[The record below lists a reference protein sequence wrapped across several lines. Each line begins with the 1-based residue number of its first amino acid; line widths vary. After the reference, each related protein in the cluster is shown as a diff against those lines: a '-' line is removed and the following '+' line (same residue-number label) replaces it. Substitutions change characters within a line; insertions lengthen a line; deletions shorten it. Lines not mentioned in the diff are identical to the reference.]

1 MSQIQDIWLENFRCF
16 RTKQTVR
23 IAPLT
28 FLIGE
33 NSTGKTSFL
42 AAVKAISDLDDLP
55 PSVDFRIPY
64 DLGAFSDVVHHPKQA
79 QDKAASFN
87 IGYKRLNPLLRR
99 NKFDASIRL
108 SVTFESNSV
117 GVPKPTKFIFEMND
131 VWITL
136 TQQNATKQKAV
147 ILTEFGSNDK
157 TWQFK
162 DKGDAFEN
170 GWSSSSDYFEW
181 FRHLHSARIHDYDQ
195 FCESIENS
203 DGTQSVPGKKTHK
216 KYQQLTRYLFF
227 RYSHSTFAGAPIRS
241 NPRRTY
247 EPIKS
252 SPDPEGSYVPTL
264 LAYLHG
270 QGQDSKNWIQLKYHL
285 EKFGKESGLFDE
297 INIKHFG
304 DLTEPF
310 QLEVTN
316 DIGGNRNLIDVGYG
330 VSQILPILAEF
341 FWPTEH
347 TSVRSNLFLLQQPEV
362 HLHPSAQAALGN
374 LFCEVANPDRQLI
387 VETHSDFIL
396 DRVRFLVR
404 KKEFKPEDVSF
415 IYFEKKEGEVK
426 LHNVTLDEYGNLENT
441 PTGYRSFFLRETN
454 RVLGFED

>member
-1 MSQIQDIWLENFRCF
+1 M
-16 RTKQTVR
+16 T
-23 IAPLT
+23 PLT

-42 AAVKAISDLDDLP
+42 AAVKTISDIDDLP
-55 PSVDFRIPY
+55 PNVDFRTPY
-64 DLGAFSDVVHHPKQA
+64 DLGAFSDVVHHPKQP
-79 QDKAASFN
+79 QDKATSFN
-87 IGYKRLNPLLRR
+87 IGYKRLNSFLHR
-99 NKFDASIRL
+99 NKNEASIRFN
-108 SVTFESNSV
+108 VTFKSDSV

-136 TQQNATKQKAV
+136 TQQKAT

-157 TWQFK
+157 TWQMK
-162 DKGDAFEN
+162 HKEDSFEN
-170 GWSSSSDYFEW
+170 EWSTSSDYFSW
-181 FRHLHSARIHDYDQ
+181 VRYLYIARIHDYEQ
-195 FCESIENS
+195 FCKSIENS
-203 DGTQSVPGKKTHK
+203 DNTQSAPSQRTYRKFR
-216 KYQQLTRYLFF
+216 QLTRYFVS
-227 RYSHSTFAGAPIRS
+227 RYTNSTFAGAPIRS

-247 EPIKS
+247 EPIKL

-270 QGQDSKNWIQLKYHL
+270 QDSKNWGRLKKHL
-285 EKFGKESGLFDE
+285 ERFGKESGLFDE
-297 INIKHFG
+297 INIKRFG
-304 DLTEPF
+304 ALTEPF
-310 QLEVTN
+310 QLEVSN
-316 DIGGNRNLIDVGYG
+316 AIGGKRNLIDVGYG

-341 FWPTEH
+341 FRPDEH
-347 TSVRSNLFLLQQPEV
+347 TPVKSNLFLLQQPEV

-374 LFCEVANPDRQLI
+374 LFCDVVNSGRQLI

-404 KKEFKPEDVSF
+404 KNEFKHEDVSF

-426 LHNVTLDEYGNLENT
+426 LHNVTLDERGDLENT
-441 PTGYRSFFLRETN
+441 PEGYRSFFLRETN

>member
-16 RTKQTVR
+16 RTEQTVR
-23 IAPLT
+23 LTPLT

-42 AAVKAISDLDDLP
+42 AAVKTISDIGGIP

-79 QDKAASFN
+79 QDKATSFN
-87 IGYKRLNPLLRR
+87 IGYKRLCPFSRR
-99 NKFDASIRL
+99 NKFEAPIRL
-108 SVTFESNSV
+108 NVTFKSDSV
-117 GVPKPTKFIFEMND
+117 GVPEPTKFIYKMND

-136 TQQNATKQKAV
+136 TQQADA
-147 ILTEFGSNDK
+147 ILTEYSSNNK
-157 TWQFK
+157 TWKFK
-162 DKGDAFEN
+162 HKEDTFEKRIPP
-170 GWSSSSDYFEW
+170 SSDYFNW
-181 FRHLHSARIHDYDQ
+181 FMHLYNSALIYDYEH
-195 FCESIENS
+195 FCKSIENS
-203 DGTQSVPGKKTHK
+203 DGTQSVPSRKTHEK
-216 KYQQLTRYLFF
+216 FQELTRYFF
-227 RYSHSTFAGAPIRS
+227 SRHTNSTFAGAPIRS

-252 SPDPEGSYVPTL
+252 SPDPEGSHVPTL
-264 LAYLHG
+264 LAYLHS
-270 QGQDSKNWIQLKYHL
+270 QGQDSKNWTELKNHL
-285 EKFGKESGLFDE
+285 ERFGKESGLFDE
-297 INIKHFG
+297 INIKRFG
-304 DLTEPF
+304 HLTEPF
-310 QLEVTN
+310 QLEVSN

-341 FWPTEH
+341 FRPVENTP
-347 TSVRSNLFLLQQPEV
+347 VRSNLFLLQQPEV

-374 LFCEVANPDRQLI
+374 LFCEVAKPNRQLI

-404 KKEFKPEDVSF
+404 KNEFKHEDVSF

-426 LHNVTLDEYGNLENT
+426 LHNVTLDEHGNLENT